1 MDVLIEKD
9 QNTYDLEI
17 YEVIKSAFKQDD
29 EAILVEK
36 IKKESS
42 FYISYVAKVEDK
54 VVGHI
59 MISPMLLDSEEVV
72 LALAPVSVLEEYS
85 EHGIGAMLIKKA
97 LSDASQNEDYLF
109 ITVLG
114 SDHYYNRFGFEAYD
128 SKLFNIPFD
137 IDERFFQVLETQKDN
152 LDGLSGSLT
161 YPEYFNL

>member
-9 QNTYDLEI
+9 KDIYDLEI
-17 YEVIKSAFKQDD
+17 FNVIRSAFNQED
-29 EAILVEK
+29 EAILVER

-42 FYISYVAKVEDK
+42 FYISYVAKVDNK

-59 MISPMLLDSEEVV
+59 MISPMLLDDKEVV

-97 LSDASQNEDYLF
+97 LSDASQVEDYLF

-128 SKLFNIPFD
+128 SKVFEIPFD
-137 IDERFFQVLETQKDN
+137 IDERFFQILETQKGN
-152 LDGLSGSLT
+152 LEGLSGSLT